1 MKIRNF
7 NLVLNLKN
15 VFATLIVCSY
25 YFKQETF
32 IFDLDIKYGMK
43 DKIKLLADKYYEEV
57 VQHREHL
64 HAHPELSFKEYKTSE
79 YIKKFLEENG
89 IEYSDEYVKTGIVAH
104 IKGKNPEKKVIALRA
119 DIDALPILEKN
130 EVTYK
135 SKNDGVMHACGHDVH
150 TSSMLGVC
158 KILNDLR
165 KSFDGT
171 FKIVFQPGEEILP
184 GGASLMLKEGALK
197 NPDAELIIGQHVYP
211 QLEAGQVGFKKGM
224 YMASADEIYVTVKG
238 KGGHGA
244 LPDKCIDSILLA
256 SHIIV
261 ALQQIVSRNA
271 SPTIPSVLTFGHIEG
286 LGATNIIPNEVKIKG
301 TFRTFDELWRKEAK
315 VKMKKMA
322 ESIAD
327 GMGGSCDFDIHDG
340 YPFLT
345 NDDETTQKAWD
356 AAHEFLGEENVFPL
370 DLRMTSEDF
379 AFYSQKIPSCFY
391 RLGIANSKKG
401 INSGLHTN
409 TFDIEH
415 ESLRTSI
422 GLMSYIAIQMIEK

>member
-1 MKIRNF
+1 
-7 NLVLNLKN
+7 
-15 VFATLIVCSY
+15 
-25 YFKQETF
+25 
-32 IFDLDIKYGMK
+32 MK
-43 DKIKLLADKYYEEV
+43 DKIKALADKYYEEV
-57 VQHREHL
+57 VKHRKHL
-64 HAHPELSFKEYKTSE
+64 HSYPELSFQEHKTSE
-79 YIKKFLEENG
+79 YIKDFLKKNS
-89 IEYSDEYVKTGIVAH
+89 IEYTDGYVKTGIVAH
-104 IKGKNPEKKVIALRA
+104 IKGGNPDEKIIALRA

-130 EVTYK
+130 EVEYK
-135 SKNDGVMHACGHDVH
+135 SQNDGVMHACGHDVH

-158 KILNDLR
+158 KILNDL
-165 KSFDGT
+165 KNSFEGT
-171 FKIVFQPGEEILP
+171 FKIIFQPGEELLP

-197 NPDAELIIGQHVYP
+197 NPKAELIIGQHVYP

-244 LPDKCIDSILLA
+244 LPDKCVDSILLA

-271 SPTIPSVLTFGHIEG
+271 NPTIPTVLTFGHIEG

-301 TFRTFDELWRKEAK
+301 TFRTFDEVWRKEAK
-315 VKMKKMA
+315 IKMKKMA
-322 ESIAD
+322 ESIAE

-340 YPFLT
+340 YPFLS
-345 NDDETTQKAWD
+345 NDDATTEIAWD
-356 AAHEFLGEENVFPL
+356 AANEFLGKKMVIPL

-379 AFYSQKIPSCFY
+379 SFYSQKIPSCFY
-391 RLGIANSKKG
+391 RLGIANKNKG

-422 GLMSYIAIQMIEK
+422 GLMSFIAIKMMTQ

>member
-1 MKIRNF
+1 
-7 NLVLNLKN
+7 
-15 VFATLIVCSY
+15 
-25 YFKQETF
+25 
-32 IFDLDIKYGMK
+32 MK
-43 DKIKLLADKYYEEV
+43 DKIKALANKYYEEV
-57 VQHREHL
+57 VNHRKHL
-64 HAHPELSFKEYKTSE
+64 HSHPELSFQEYKTSE
-79 YIKKFLEENG
+79 YIKDFLKKNNINYNDG
-89 IEYSDEYVKTGIVAH
+89 YVKTGIVAH
-104 IKGKNPEKKVIALRA
+104 IQGENPDKKIIALRA

-130 EVTYK
+130 EVAYK

-158 KILNDLR
+158 KILNDL
-165 KSFDGT
+165 KSSFEGT

-184 GGASLMLKEGALK
+184 GGASLMIKEGALK

-271 SPTIPSVLTFGHIEG
+271 SPTTPSVLTFGHIEG

-301 TFRTFDELWRKEAK
+301 TFRTFDETWRKEAK
-315 VKMKKMA
+315 IKMKKMA
-322 ESIAD
+322 EAIAE

-345 NDDETTQKAWD
+345 NDGKTTEIAWN
-356 AAHEFLGEENVFPL
+356 AANEFLGKDMVFPL

-391 RLGIANSKKG
+391 RLGIANKDKG

-409 TFDIEH
+409 TFDIDH

-422 GLMSYIAIQMIEK
+422 GLMSFIAMRMMDQ

>member
-1 MKIRNF
+1 
-7 NLVLNLKN
+7 
-15 VFATLIVCSY
+15 
-25 YFKQETF
+25 
-32 IFDLDIKYGMK
+32 MK
-43 DKIKLLADKYYEEV
+43 DKIKALADKYYEEV
-57 VQHREHL
+57 VNHRKHL
-64 HAHPELSFKEYKTSE
+64 HSNPELSFQEYNTSK
-79 YIKKFLEENG
+79 YIIDFLKKNN
-89 IEYSDEYVKTGIVAH
+89 IEYTDGYVKTGIVAH
-104 IKGKNPEKKVIALRA
+104 IAGKNPEKKTIALRA

-130 EVTYK
+130 EVDYK
-135 SKNDGVMHACGHDVH
+135 SQNEGVMHACGHDVH

-158 KILNDLR
+158 KILNDL
-165 KSFDGT
+165 KNSFEGT
-171 FKIVFQPGEEILP
+171 FKIIFQPGEELLP

-197 NPDAELIIGQHVYP
+197 NPNAELIIGQHVYP

-261 ALQQIVSRNA
+261 ALQQIVSRHAN
-271 SPTIPSVLTFGHIEG
+271 PTIPSVLTFGHIEG

-301 TFRTFDELWRKEAK
+301 TFRTFDETWRKEAK
-315 VKMKKMA
+315 IKMKKMA
-322 ESIAD
+322 ESIAE

-345 NDDETTQKAWD
+345 NDNETTERAWN
-356 AAHEFLGEENVFPL
+356 AANEFLGKEMVVPL

-379 AFYSQKIPSCFY
+379 SFYSQEIPSCFY
-391 RLGIANSKKG
+391 RLGTANTNKG
-401 INSGLHTN
+401 INSGLHTD

-422 GLMSYIAIQMIEK
+422 GLMSFIAMKMINQ